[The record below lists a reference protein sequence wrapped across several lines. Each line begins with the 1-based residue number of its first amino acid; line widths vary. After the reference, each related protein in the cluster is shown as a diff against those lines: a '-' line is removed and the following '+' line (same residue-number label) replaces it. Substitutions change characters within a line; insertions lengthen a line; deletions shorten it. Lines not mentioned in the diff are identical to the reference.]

1 MKIRTKSFESLAP
14 PLETKHSLC
23 NRLSLAIR
31 NGHRMRAIGG
41 TSYGGAGRRIQRHQL
56 RKNRAAQLLRKVGG
70 FDHLYLRRRRR
81 SAPASVLSYA
91 NNADLNPRVS
101 AKQLD
106 RGDRN
111 RTLTDRSQHR
121 IEVLPLRVAGIDSF
135 LPLAAWYCALQ
146 FAG

>member
-70 FDHLYLRRRRR
+70 FDHLYLRSRRR

-91 NNADLNPRVS
+91 NNADLGLLIGVHRRETYEPRMVLVFFS
-101 AKQLD
+101 ACLFL
-106 RGDRN
+106 GDHLR
-111 RTLTDRSQHR
+111 RSR
-121 IEVLPLRVAGIDSF
+121 
-135 LPLAAWYCALQ
+135 LAAGVDL
-146 FAG
+146 AGEAYPACRAA